1 MGDWNE
7 EFARGRREQ
16 GWSNQPGAE
25 AYNLGA
31 AQARREQ
38 QNAFF
43 EEQRRANEQMQRQQA
58 ASAASAASAAGT
70 PTPWTATDLSLAP
83 PSYGGAASG
92 GVSSLTS
99 AAKSGAGLLLL
110 LFGLYVV
117 LGQNAWTTAQIL
129 GGAGVTVLLGAAAGA
144 VVYIAV
150 KLLVLALKVAGVLLV
165 IGIGL
170 HLLGTIDLF
179 RILNR
184 IAASL

>member
-25 AYNLGA
+25 AYNRGS
-31 AQARREQ
+31 AQASRDQ
-38 QNAFF
+38 QNAFV
-43 EEQRRANEQMQRQQA
+43 EEQRRAHEQMQRQQA
-58 ASAASAASAAGT
+58 AYAASASGT
-70 PTPWTATDLSLAP
+70 PAPWTATDLSPAP
-83 PSYGGAASG
+83 PSYSGAASG
-92 GVSSLTS
+92 GISSLTS

-117 LGQNAWTTAQIL
+117 LGQNAWTPAQIL
-129 GGAGVTVLLGAAAGA
+129 GGAGITLLVGAVAGAA
-144 VVYIAV
+144 VYIAV
-150 KLLVLALKVAGVLLV
+150 KLLVLALQVAGVLLV